1 MKDRTSSSGSGGRVA
16 AADELAKCRG
26 ELAHTTTELEA
37 TRLELQQ
44 WIAAA
49 TKHSAGSER

>member
-26 ELAHTTTELEA
+26 ELAHTTAELEA

-49 TKHSAGSER
+49 TKHSAVSER